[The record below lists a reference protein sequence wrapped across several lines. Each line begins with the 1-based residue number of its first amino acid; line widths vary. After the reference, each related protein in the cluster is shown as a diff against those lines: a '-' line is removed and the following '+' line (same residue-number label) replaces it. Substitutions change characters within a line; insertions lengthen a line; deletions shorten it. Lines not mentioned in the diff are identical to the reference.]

1 MFNVKR
7 IETDILII
15 GGGAAGLFA
24 GTKEK
29 SKAVLIVDKAN
40 IQRSGCLAAG
50 INAINAFLDKEDSV
64 DDYID
69 NISSEFNGIVREDL
83 AKSIGENLY
92 KVTKDIE
99 DMGLTIL
106 KDKNGNYVRRGKRS
120 IKINGE
126 NIKEI
131 LYKNVMKQK
140 NINVLNNVNVIDY
153 ILKDE
158 RVIGAVGTGIKKN
171 DIYIIYSK
179 AVICATGGCSGL
191 YKPAGGFSEGRNHG
205 WYCPFNTGAG
215 LAMGIR
221 SGAEMTSFEIRFVA
235 LRIKDTVA
243 PTGTIAQGIKG
254 RMINKLKEN
263 YEERYEG
270 QKTVR
275 RLYGSIQ
282 ETLRGNG
289 PCYIKTEGIGADVEM
304 ELNKAY
310 LNMAPIQVLYWKD
323 NKIDIKK
330 ENVQIEGT
338 EPYIVGG
345 HSVCGYYVDTKRRT
359 SLKGLYAIGDVAGGV
374 GKKYVTGAFVEGEI
388 GIKTASAE
396 LIENKIFLE
405 EEEENKLVKKIEDV
419 FLNGEK
425 LKIEKL
431 EEKMQRVMEEYCGGK
446 EKKYGF
452 TEDGLDRGEREID
465 DLIEKTKNI
474 RIDNFHQF
482 LFFRELIDRLYVCKV
497 LINHMKERK
506 ERRIHVYNEN
516 LDYTEEK
523 QEYLCYVNSI
533 WKSGKIKMIRRDI
546 VKRGEVFEYKNR

>member
-1 MFNVKR
+1 MFNVKK

-24 GTKEK
+24 GIKEK
-29 SKAVLIVDKAN
+29 NKAVLIVDKAN
-40 IQRSGCLAAG
+40 IRRSGCLAAG
-50 INAINAFLDKEDSV
+50 INAINAYLDEEDSI

-69 NISSEFNGIVREDL
+69 NISSEFNGIIREDL
-83 AKSIGENLY
+83 AKSIGEKLY
-92 KVTKDIE
+92 KVTKE
-99 DMGLTIL
+99 VESMGVPIL
-106 KDKNGNYVRRGKRS
+106 KDENGKYIRRGKRS

-131 LYKNVMKQK
+131 LCENATKQK
-140 NINVLNNVNVIDY
+140 NIKILNNVNIIDY
-153 ILKDE
+153 ILKDG
-158 RVIGAVGTGIKKN
+158 RVIGAIGTEIKKN
-171 DIYIIYSK
+171 NIYIIYSK
-179 AVICATGGCSGL
+179 ALICATGGCAGL
-191 YKPAGGFSEGRNHG
+191 YKPAAGFFEGRNHG

-243 PTGTIAQGIKG
+243 PTGTIAQGIEGK
-254 RMINKLKEN
+254 MINKLKET

-282 ETLRGNG
+282 ETLKGNG
-289 PCYIKTEGIGADVEM
+289 PCYIKTEGISQDIEM

-330 ENVQIEGT
+330 ENVQIDGT

-359 SLKGLYAIGDVAGGV
+359 SIKGLYAIGDVVGGV
-374 GKKYVTGAFVEGEI
+374 GKKYVTGAFAEGEI

-396 LIENKIFLE
+396 LIENRIFLDE
-405 EEEENKLVKKIEDV
+405 KEENKLIEKIEAV
-419 FLNGEK
+419 FLNGKK

-431 EEKMQRVMEEYCGGK
+431 EEKMQKVMEEYCGGK
-446 EKKYGF
+446 EKNYEF
-452 TEDGLDRGEREID
+452 TENGLNKGEREID
-465 DLIEKTKNI
+465 YLMDKTKDI
-474 RIDNFHQF
+474 RVDDFHQF
-482 LFFRELIDRLYVCKV
+482 LFLRELIDRLYVCKV
-497 LINHMKERK
+497 LINHMRERK

-523 QEYLCYVNSI
+523 QEYLCYINSR
-533 WKSGKIKMIRRDI
+533 WELGKVKMIRRDI